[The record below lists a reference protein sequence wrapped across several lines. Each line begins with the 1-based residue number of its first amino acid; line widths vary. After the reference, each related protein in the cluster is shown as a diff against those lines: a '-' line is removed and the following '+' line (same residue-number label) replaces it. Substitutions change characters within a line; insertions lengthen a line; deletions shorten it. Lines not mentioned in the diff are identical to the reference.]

1 MREYLWGVLVRVY
14 PAWLRRIY
22 KMDLA
27 PGVVI
32 SWKATLDKS
41 INPRGILI
49 GEYTWVL
56 SRATIL
62 AHDHCRRL
70 KTDTYIGKR
79 CIIGIHSIIMPGV
92 RIGDSCVVGSGSV
105 VTKDVP
111 DHCAGWKSGQN
122 Y

>member
-41 INPRGILI
+41 INPRGIHI

-62 AHDHCRRL
+62 SHDHCRRL

-79 CIIGIHSIIMPGV
+79 CIIGIIRSLCRGYVLGIRV
-92 RIGDSCVVGSGSV
+92 WRKRQCCDQRCSGSL
-105 VTKDVP
+105 
-111 DHCAGWKSGQN
+111 CSGRKSGKN

>member
-41 INPRGILI
+41 IGEFISENIRG
-49 GEYTWVL
+49 Y
-56 SRATIL
+56 
-62 AHDHCRRL
+62 CR
-70 KTDTYIGKR
+70 
-79 CIIGIHSIIMPGV
+79 V
-92 RIGDSCVVGSGSV
+92 RRF
-105 VTKDVP
+105 
-111 DHCAGWKSGQN
+111 
-122 Y
+122 